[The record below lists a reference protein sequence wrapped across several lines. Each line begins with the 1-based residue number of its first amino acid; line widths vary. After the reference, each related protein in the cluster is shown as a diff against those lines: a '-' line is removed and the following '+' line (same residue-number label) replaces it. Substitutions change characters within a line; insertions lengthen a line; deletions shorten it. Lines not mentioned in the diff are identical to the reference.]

1 MALFR
6 RVKPPFGLKTLVKD
20 SNCVLIQDPSVLSS
34 MFSDRAGTVPVSGAN
49 DVVGKILDLSGK
61 GNHATAPSDAARP
74 VLKLD
79 GNGRWYLERDLVD
92 DTLAPVFSTPLT
104 DPVAYGMNQD
114 GTWVNYALD
123 KWGTT
128 STDKRKQDYGLVVFN
143 QPTTQKAENFI
154 IKTTYQKSLG
164 INPTAALNDIGVAG
178 SYGFGVGIC
187 PNLPAGFVGMTGFT
201 NPLSSN
207 YGNYQYLDGSV
218 MVWIPAFYYS
228 ISVNTITVKP
238 YSAYADVAA
247 ANAAGFAL
255 HRAFYDGGAE
265 QPGFFVDKYQWS
277 ANSYSGNTIAS
288 SIKNGNPLSSNSA
301 HNPWGS
307 LTGLSAGDN
316 IYAGAIPAAKT
327 RGATFACISRFQWS
341 ALAMLSLAHAQGSVS
356 ATYCAWW
363 ATSGVVAPRGCDN
376 NALASTDDTAVK
388 WQSDGYSNAGKTGS
402 AGYGGGAGN
411 IFAKST
417 HNGQNCGVA
426 DLCGNMWE
434 VSLGMTCIASAKT
447 ISGATQA
454 NPCVVTATGHG
465 YATGDVI
472 QIDSVVGMTQL
483 NGRLYTITKVDDNSF
498 SLDGIN
504 ATGFTAYSSAGTAT
518 RGKWYAAKSTVRM
531 RNFTAGTSLATDH
544 WGATGVAAMMD
555 EIAGTGFLNTTV
567 AANAVYD
574 RRWGNGAAAAF
585 RGALSGSDWTLD
597 GLALCTPGAVAGGAS
612 LFGSDYYYQYVRDR
626 LCPVSGG
633 YWSNATGAGVWALHL
648 YYARTSSDSY
658 LGARS
663 GLYIA

>member
-1 MALFR
+1 M
-6 RVKPPFGLKTLVKD
+6 PT
-20 SNCVLIQDPSVLSS
+20 NNTSS
-34 MFSDRAGTVPVSGAN
+34 
-49 DVVGKILDLSGK
+49 KILLHEQRYHFGQ
-61 GNHATAPSDAARP
+61 AAR
-74 VLKLD
+74 V
-79 GNGRWYLERDLVD
+79 
-92 DTLAPVFSTPLT
+92 
-104 DPVAYGMNQD
+104 
-114 GTWVNYALD
+114 
-123 KWGTT
+123 
-128 STDKRKQDYGLVVFN
+128 
-143 QPTTQKAENFI
+143 
-154 IKTTYQKSLG
+154 
-164 INPTAALNDIGVAG
+164 NDIGVAG
-178 SYGFGVGIC
+178 GPGFGVGIC
-187 PNLPAGFVGMTGFT
+187 PSLPAGMTPMTGYDS
-201 NPLSSN
+201 PLSDN
-207 YGNYQYLDGSV
+207 YGNYQYQDGSV
-218 MVWIPAFYYS
+218 MCWIPAFFYRIQS
-228 ISVNTITVKP
+228 NTNQIEVLP
-238 YSAYADVAA
+238 YNAFPNVTA

-255 HRAFYDGGAE
+255 HRAFYDGVE

-277 ANSYSGNTIAS
+277 ANSYGGNTIAS
-288 SIKNGNPLSSNSA
+288 SLKNGNPLSSNSA

-316 IYAGAIPAAKT
+316 IYGGAIPAAKT

-465 YATGDVI
+465 YATGDMI

-567 AANAVYD
+567 AANAIYD

-585 RGALSGSDWTLD
+585 RGGLSGADWTLD

-612 LFGSDYYYQYVRDR
+612 LFGSDYYYQYVRDL

-633 YWSNATGAGVWALHL
+633 TWDNTTLAGVWALNL
-648 YYARTSSDSY
+648 GSPRANSNYYI
-658 LGARS
+658 GARS
-663 GLYIA
+663 GLYTA